1 MTRPACAY
9 WSRGASL
16 TACSRIP
23 REGGRSKLNII
34 EQEFK
39 YAEKTEFWRLKE
51 EEEMRRTIQVKRERA
66 LLDAKRIEKARRI
79 REENRIRKGIIS
91 AVRNVPS
98 ENAHAML
105 DMTRPVK
112 TQDTEPALRQEEQAA
127 QGGFFVTQ
135 AATD

>member
-98 ENAHAML
+98 ENPHAML

-112 TQDTEPALRQEEQAA
+112 TQETEPLFGRRSRLRK
-127 QGGFFVTQ
+127 GDFVTQ

>member
-1 MTRPACAY
+1 MTRPACAC
-9 WSRGASL
+9 WSCGASL
-16 TACSRIP
+16 TACSRVL